1 MGPVTGKLAYLAL
14 GSNVGDRVG
23 NIQHAITL
31 LTDSS
36 QVNLL
41 GGSSFY
47 ETEPLACDPDQPW
60 FVNAVVAVE
69 TTLNPHQLLARC
81 QQVETVMKRERNPER
96 PNGPRTIDIDILF
109 YDRLMVSEPELM
121 IPHPRLHERACVL
134 VPLLEISPQWVHP
147 VLNQTITELHQA
159 LENPEDVVL
168 YGTQLHVF

>member
-1 MGPVTGKLAYLAL
+1 MGQVTGKLAYLAL

-23 NIQHAITL
+23 HIQHAITL
-31 LTDSS
+31 LTDSPS
-36 QVNLL
+36 ITLL

-69 TTLNPHQLLARC
+69 TSLNPHQLLARC
-81 QQVETVMKRERNPER
+81 QQVETVMRRERNPDR
-96 PNGPRTIDIDILF
+96 PNGPRIIDIDILF

-121 IPHPRLHERACVL
+121 VPHPRLHERACVL

-147 VLNQTITELHQA
+147 GLNQTITELHQA
-159 LENPEDVVL
+159 LEFPEEVVL
-168 YGTQLHVF
+168 YGTRTVA